1 MEQTGKIEEV
11 LVEEK
16 SERLQKIQELA
27 LELWRDKAAFF
38 GVVIIIILIVV
49 SVLAPLIAPY
59 DPAIQDLRARLQPP
73 VWLAKGTWQH
83 FLGTD
88 HLGRDILSRII
99 HGGRVSLFV
108 GASVVFISGS
118 FGVLMGLL
126 AGYRGGKIDSF
137 VMRWIDTQVA
147 FPGLLLALIILA
159 VIGPSVTT
167 VIVVLSLNG
176 WMVYGRMTRSAVL
189 SIRQNAY
196 VECAEILGCKGSR
209 VIRKH
214 ILPNLTSPLITLA
227 ILEFARIVLAEAA
240 LSFLGLGIQPPATS
254 WGLDVATGKNY
265 IFRAWWLVTMPGLLI
280 SIMVLAVNLVA
291 SWLRLISDPNE
302 REKQFARKFVIR
314 ENRRERKQRKKERIT
329 E

>member
-1 MEQTGKIEEV
+1 MENTSNIETILEGR
-11 LVEEK
+11 K
-16 SERLQKIQELA
+16 SENLQKFRELT

-38 GVVIIIILIVV
+38 GVVICIALIFI
-49 SVLAPLIAPY
+49 SLSAPLIAPY
-59 DPAIQDLRARLQPP
+59 DPAVQNLRDRLQPP
-73 VWLAKGTWQH
+73 VWLEKGSWNH
-83 FLGTD
+83 VLGTD
-88 HLGRDILSRII
+88 HLGRDILSRVI
-99 HGGRVSLFV
+99 HGGRVSLSV
-108 GASVVFISGS
+108 GAIVVLLSGS

-126 AGYRGGKIDSF
+126 AGYRGGMTDSF

-159 VIGPSVTT
+159 VVGPSMTT
-167 VIVVLSLNG
+167 VIIVLSLNG
-176 WMVYGRMTRSAVL
+176 WMVYGRITRSAVL

-214 ILPNLTSPLITLA
+214 ILPNLTSPLITLG

-302 REKQFARKFVIR
+302 REKQYARKYEIR
-314 ENRRERKQRKKERIT
+314 EKRRMKKDNYQEGT
-329 E
+329 VK

>member
-38 GVVIIIILIVV
+38 GVVIVITLIVV

-73 VWLAKGTWQH
+73 VWLAKGSWQH
-83 FLGTD
+83 LLGTD
-88 HLGRDILSRII
+88 HLGRDILSRIM

-108 GASVVFISGS
+108 GAAVVFISGS

-209 VIRKH
+209 VIGKH

-314 ENRRERKQRKKERIT
+314 EKRRERKQRKKERIT

>member
-1 MEQTGKIEEV
+1 MESTSKIEEV
-11 LVEEK
+11 LEDRK
-16 SERLQKIQELA
+16 SERLQKIQELS

-38 GVVIIIILIVV
+38 GVVIVVTLIVMAI
-49 SVLAPLIAPY
+49 LAPLIAPY
-59 DPAIQDLRARLQPP
+59 DPAIQDLRSRLQPP

-83 FLGTD
+83 VLGTD
-88 HLGRDILSRII
+88 HLGRDILSRVI
-99 HGGRVSLFV
+99 HGGRVSLSV
-108 GASVVFISGS
+108 GAIVVLISGS

-126 AGYRGGKIDSF
+126 AGYRGGRTDSF

-159 VIGPSVTT
+159 VIGPSMTT

-176 WMVYGRMTRSAVL
+176 WMVYGRITRSAVL

-209 VIRKH
+209 VILKH

-302 REKQFARKFVIR
+302 REKQFAQKFVIR
-314 ENRRERKQRKKERIT
+314 EKRRERKQTNGKG
-329 E
+329 